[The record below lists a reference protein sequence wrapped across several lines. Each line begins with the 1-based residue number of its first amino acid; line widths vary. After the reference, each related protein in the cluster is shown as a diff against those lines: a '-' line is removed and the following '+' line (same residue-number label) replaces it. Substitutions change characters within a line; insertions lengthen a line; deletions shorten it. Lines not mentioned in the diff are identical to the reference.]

1 MFAPPPI
8 ATHPAAQPV
17 PHSATQPPAQ
27 PATQP
32 ATQPEAQLNAP
43 AAQGREQ
50 QQQREQQEHL
60 LATIAQQAEQIA
72 LLTDKLGKTELD
84 LEALSQAYTALDDH
98 AAKLQRQLE
107 DANRNA
113 QPIPSPALD
122 DEAIEDLLV
131 CLGQE
136 EEKNKALQAEI
147 DRLKLNPSVV

>member
-17 PHSATQPPAQ
+17 PHSAA
-27 PATQP
+27 QP

-43 AAQGREQ
+43 AAQGRE